1 MIMNFP
7 ENLRYSKEHEWVR
20 VEGDV
25 AVIGI
30 TDFAQDQLGDIVFV
44 DITTVDETL
53 DRNEVFGALEA
64 VKTVADLFMPLSGTI
79 EELNPLLEDEPQ
91 KINEDPYGEGWII
104 KVRMSDPAEIDDL
117 LDAAGY
123 QEHIAG

>member
-30 TDFAQDQLGDIVFV
+30 TEFAQDQLGDIVFV

-53 DRNEVFGALEA
+53 DKDEVFGALEA

-104 KVRMSDPAEIDDL
+104 KVRMSDPAEIDHL

>member
-1 MIMNFP
+1 MNFP
-7 ENLRYSKEHEWVR
+7 ENLKYSKEHEWIK
-20 VEGDV
+20 VEGDL

-44 DITTVDETL
+44 DIETVDETL
-53 DRNEVFGALEA
+53 DRDEVFGALEA

-104 KVRMSDPAEIDDL
+104 KVRISDSAEIDDL
-117 LDAAGY
+117 LDAADY
-123 QEHIAG
+123 QDLIAE

>member
-1 MIMNFP
+1 MNFP
-7 ENLRYSKEHEWVR
+7 ENLKYSKEHEWIK
-20 VEGDV
+20 VEGDL

-44 DITTVDETL
+44 DIETVDETL
-53 DRNEVFGALEA
+53 DRDEVFGALEA

-104 KVRMSDPAEIDDL
+104 KVRISDSAEIDDL
-117 LDAAGY
+117 LDAADLPGS
-123 QEHIAG
+123 HC

>member
-1 MIMNFP
+1 MNFP
-7 ENLRYSKEHEWVR
+7 ENLKYSKEHEWIK
-20 VEGDV
+20 VEGDL

-44 DITTVDETL
+44 DIETVDETL
-53 DRNEVFGALEA
+53 DRDEVFGALEA

-104 KVRMSDPAEIDDL
+104 KVRISDSAEIDDL

-123 QEHIAG
+123 QDLIAE

>member
-1 MIMNFP
+1 MNVP
-7 ENLRYSKEHEWVR
+7 ENLKYSKEHEWIK
-20 VEGDV
+20 VEGDL

-44 DITTVDETL
+44 DIETVDETL
-53 DRNEVFGALEA
+53 DRDEVFGALEA

-123 QEHIAG
+123 QDHIAE

>member
-7 ENLRYSKEHEWVR
+7 ENLRYSKEHEWIR

-30 TDFAQDQLGDIVFV
+30 TEFAQDQLGDIVFV

-53 DRNEVFGALEA
+53 DKDEVFGALEA

-104 KVRMSDPAEIDDL
+104 KVRMSDPAEIDHL

>member
-7 ENLRYSKEHEWVR
+7 ENLRYSKEHEWIR